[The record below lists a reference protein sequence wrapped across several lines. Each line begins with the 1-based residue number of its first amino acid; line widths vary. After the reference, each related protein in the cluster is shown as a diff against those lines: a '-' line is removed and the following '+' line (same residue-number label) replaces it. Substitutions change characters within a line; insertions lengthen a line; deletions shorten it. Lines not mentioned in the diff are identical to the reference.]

1 MTEQETM
8 PKSKKSRKEVNM
20 EEARSSW
27 NTAYLTA
34 EGFEC
39 QITLRDENEQALAER
54 VNVVIAGITEAGG
67 TPLRRRAFN
76 SENSTPP
83 SNDTEP
89 QEKTYVDSKGVRRC
103 NLKLNNGRRC
113 NTAVVEKEGKYG
125 LFWSCSNYKEHAA
138 AS

>member
-1 MTEQETM
+1 
-8 PKSKKSRKEVNM
+8 M

-39 QITLRDENEQALAER
+39 QITLRDENELALAER
-54 VNVVIAGITEAGG
+54 VDVIIAGITEAGG

-76 SENSTPP
+76 SDNSSSAQASET
-83 SNDTEP
+83 DY
-89 QEKTYVDSKGVRRC
+89 QEKTYVDSRGVRRC
-103 NLKLNNGRRC
+103 NLRLNNGKRC
-113 NTAVVEKEGKYG
+113 NTTVVEKDGKYG
-125 LFWSCSNYKEHAA
+125 PFWSCSNYKEHAP